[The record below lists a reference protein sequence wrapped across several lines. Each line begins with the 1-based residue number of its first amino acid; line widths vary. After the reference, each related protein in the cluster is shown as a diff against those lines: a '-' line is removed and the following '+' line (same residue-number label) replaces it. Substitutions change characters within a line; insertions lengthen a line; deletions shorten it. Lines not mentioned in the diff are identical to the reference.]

1 MNNNVS
7 QLCVQQAGSVHVRI
21 RRDADE
27 QMVLAHVVNRLSN
40 LVPVLTVQ
48 VFKDDWT
55 RPSAYQILGD
65 SSIGANLSSGS
76 PMKFPLTATSPEK
89 PKQFTGSTS
98 YQSIRPFTPLTPLG
112 SFPSFPG
119 VGASISMTTSVPS
132 SFSVDSSLGG
142 KPPSNRQ
149 PQNIINPFSPGS
161 YRSPLPDVL
170 PASMNI
176 GSSYPSGRA
185 SSLQSVGAV
194 IGLPVNESVRLG
206 IPNVSNQMSP
216 GYKPS

>member
-1 MNNNVS
+1 M
-7 QLCVQQAGSVHVRI
+7 HVRI

-65 SSIGANLSSGS
+65 SSIGANLSSSS

-89 PKQFTGSTS
+89 PKQFTGSS
-98 YQSIRPFTPLTPLG
+98 CQPIRPFNPLTPPG
-112 SFPSFPG
+112 SFPSFPS
-119 VGASISMTTSVPS
+119 VGASVSMTTSVPS
-132 SFSVDSSLGG
+132 SFNVDSSFAD
-142 KPPSNRQ
+142 KIPSSRP
-149 PQNIINPFSPGS
+149 PQNIINPFSPSS

-176 GSSYPSGRA
+176 GGAYASGRA
-185 SSLQSVGAV
+185 SSPPSVGAV

-206 IPNVSNQMSP
+206 IPNVSNQMSS